1 MGKSC
6 VGPVEGAEQGLIA
19 EHHILPTGLHAQALE
34 PGKVPDQHV
43 GSSDPQCA
51 AVAPAIRCRTPVMVP
66 RIVLKTPGT
75 ISAVSTPGSRIL
87 EFHVEIQVRRKVVA
101 ETQPHQLLDVEVV
114 RLTRGAVRSCAGV
127 GGVTSSATEDVAAEA
142 DAVPHDRSHAEI
154 AAYPEFIEIEILTDL
169 RIVEFVLFLLRN
181 RARNDRDVGDSFT
194 LRQFQRGLR
203 RGCHE

>member
-51 AVAPAIRCRTPVMVP
+51 AVAPAIRRRTPVMVP

-75 ISAVSTPGSRIL
+75 ISAVSAPGSRIL

-114 RLTRGAVRSCAGV
+114 RLTWDAVRSCAGV
-127 GGVTSSATEDVAAEA
+127 GVVTSPVATPAELTA
-142 DAVPHDRSHAEI
+142 MALPKQTPFRMTGRTRRS
-154 AAYPEFIEIEILTDL
+154 PRTQN
-169 RIVEFVLFLLRN
+169 LLRSKFLPIF
-181 RARNDRDVGDSFT
+181 GS
-194 LRQFQRGLR
+194 
-203 RGCHE
+203 